1 MEWLVDVVA
10 SVTDKPL
17 AIDSDVPGVLGAGLR
32 RYRGAEVMVNSVT
45 ADPSRLQ
52 SMGALAAERNGL
64 VAALAMGG
72 YHSRLSERCSMQS
85 LYQGSQERP
94 PYRVAQALPRGR
106 LDPWMC
112 LVTNNMRSMHRS
124 MQLHLYG

>member
-17 AIDSDVPGVLGAGLR
+17 AIDSDVPGVVAAGLR

-64 VAALAMGG
+64 VVALAMGAVSFQSERKMQRAEPI
-72 YHSRLSERCSMQS
+72 SRLTGKASLQS
-85 LYQGSQERP
+85 SAGF
-94 PYRVAQALPRGR
+94 A
-106 LDPWMC
+106 
-112 LVTNNMRSMHRS
+112 TRST
-124 MQLHLYG
+124 